1 MVEGG
6 GLMMDDV
13 RGICFVL
20 PSRQSLGVGTLIPR
34 DFILD
39 PGTSSRVTYAP
50 LVASS
55 RRSCQTTVV
64 LFNTETQRN
73 RRVFSQGL
81 SVPLVVIPPGFFL
94 GHPRSASG
102 VFQTLLSNS
111 GGSLQHRVAEE
122 SEIILSGFS
131 VPLVVIP

>member
-1 MVEGG
+1 
-6 GLMMDDV
+6 MMDDV

-34 DFILD
+34 DFI
-39 PGTSSRVTYAP
+39 PGY
-50 LVASS
+50 L
-55 RRSCQTTVV
+55 
-64 LFNTETQRN
+64 
-73 RRVFSQGL
+73 
-81 SVPLVVIPPGFFL
+81 
-94 GHPRSASG
+94 RSARG

-131 VPLVVIP
+131 VPLWLYPRTSS